1 MTYWQNC
8 ARQSRWMEGC
18 PPTGNDPRSGVP
30 GPFQQKFETQILK
43 KQVFATHQRQEVG
56 AWSSSKSQ
64 RIVLVDKQVLLT
76 ALNLEDD
83 DEQK

>member
-1 MTYWQNC
+1 MAAGTFLTKIWNSNSKNQ
-8 ARQSRWMEGC
+8 
-18 PPTGNDPRSGVP
+18 
-30 GPFQQKFETQILK
+30 F
-43 KQVFATHQRQEVG
+43 FATHQRQEVG
-56 AWSSSKSQ
+56 AWSSSKSE

>member
-1 MTYWQNC
+1 MLDKVDGWKVVHQLE
-8 ARQSRWMEGC
+8 MILVHGC
-18 PPTGNDPRSGVP
+18 RDLFNKNLKL
-30 GPFQQKFETQILK
+30 KFW

>member
-1 MTYWQNC
+1 
-8 ARQSRWMEGC
+8 MEGC
-18 PPTGNDPRSGVP
+18 PPTGNDPRSGVS
-30 GPFQQKFETQILK
+30 GPFKQKFETQILK

-56 AWSSSKSQ
+56 AWSSGKSQ